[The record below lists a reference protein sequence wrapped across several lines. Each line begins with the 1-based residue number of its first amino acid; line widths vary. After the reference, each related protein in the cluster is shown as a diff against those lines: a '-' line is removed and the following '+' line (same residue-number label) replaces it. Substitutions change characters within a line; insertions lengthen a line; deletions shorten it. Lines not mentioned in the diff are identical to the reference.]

1 MADRRTSYERQK
13 ELNRTAQ
20 QRTRQNKKERSS
32 NIEAQLAETTSQLHD
47 FRLRQ
52 SQLESQNLLLELA
65 VPSSPAGL
73 PVSVPQ
79 QSLQAEAGEVVLKF
93 LERSGLNRIQQGAA
107 LMLTAYVRKQARCL
121 LDVDGNTELSH
132 PSMTEIHQRGL
143 EATAVL
149 MCFSMCS
156 PTNNGITHSLN
167 MKDNTLFQENPSA
180 DTLAKLLVKHANCY

>member
-1 MADRRTSYERQK
+1 MSLPRLVSTEYYVQ
-13 ELNRTAQ
+13 
-20 QRTRQNKKERSS
+20 ERSS

-107 LMLTAYVRKQARCL
+107 LMLTVHSYEIEVKIEDIGRM
-121 LDVDGNTELSH
+121 SH
-132 PSMTEIHQRGL
+132 INLANLYTIN
-143 EATAVL
+143 
-149 MCFSMCS
+149 S
-156 PTNNGITHSLN
+156 PKASPMPVQYRLT
-167 MKDNTLFQENPSA
+167 
-180 DTLAKLLVKHANCY
+180 

>member
-1 MADRRTSYERQK
+1 MSLPRLVSTEYYVQ
-13 ELNRTAQ
+13 
-20 QRTRQNKKERSS
+20 ERSS

-79 QSLQAEAGEVVLKF
+79 QSLQ
-93 LERSGLNRIQQGAA
+93 
-107 LMLTAYVRKQARCL
+107 AYVRKQARCL

-180 DTLAKLLVKHANCY
+180 DTLAKLLVAIDFSNSQQEDMLHLRCLLYGKLGQLSRARAAIMDQLPAKV